1 MPVKFACEHCGQRL
15 SVSSDK
21 IGKRAKCP
29 KCREPIQVPNKEDA
43 AKSLDKYAD
52 KADADESGDEDPFS
66 QFVVYDDAE
75 LVYESEP
82 TYTAKSNA
90 AVDTS
95 KIAVPRIA
103 LYVQGVLLGV
113 VAVSFFMF
121 GILVGSKSTKNENA
135 EEAPKVCVVTGSVTY
150 RDGADSGAVVIFLP
164 KGKRPDERPSPT
176 GLRPN
181 DVPPPTDAN
190 IGYRAIVENG
200 GGYAR
205 TNAQGDFKIRVDNL
219 REYYVLFISRRG
231 MRDDDE
237 ELTRAERSEIAGYF
251 DSVTDLIGQNQ
262 FRWLTAQTDGGT
274 LQFKEI
280 KFN

>member
-29 KCREPIQVPNKEDA
+29 KCREPLEVPNKEEG
-43 AKSLDKYAD
+43 AKSLEKYAAED
-52 KADADESGDEDPFS
+52 EAGKAGDADPFA

-82 TYTAKSNA
+82 TYTAKSNV

-95 KIAVPRIA
+95 KIAVPRMAI
-103 LYVQGVLLGV
+103 YIQGVLLGV
-113 VAVSFFMF
+113 VAASFFMF
-121 GILVGSKSTKNENA
+121 GILVGSKSSDKENG
-135 EEAPKVCVVTGSVTY
+135 EDAPKICVVKGSVSY
-150 RDGADSGAVVIFLP
+150 RASPESGAVVIFLP
-164 KGKRPDERPSPT
+164 KGRRPDERPSPL
-176 GLRPN
+176 GLRP
-181 DVPPPTDAN
+181 DDRDPPTDAN

-200 GGYAR
+200 GAYAR
-205 TNAQGDFKIRVDNL
+205 TNERGDFTLRVDNS
-219 REYYVLFISRRG
+219 REYYVLIISRTS
-231 MRDDDE
+231 MRDDDDE
-237 ELTRAERSEIAGYF
+237 VPPSTRGEIAGYF

-262 FRWLTAQTDGGT
+262 YRWLTTRTDGGT